1 MAQAPNTSLT
11 YDPNTSRIVDLKN
24 HTITIIDKKTD
35 QPVRVCNFTP
45 KESANITTNNTVAV
59 GIGNV
64 TSCENL
70 TPVKPTIND
79 LTTDTEN
86 ATSNSNLTPVKP
98 TINDLT
104 TDTENA
110 TSNVNLTAKFNDLQG
125 K

>member
-1 MAQAPNTSLT
+1 
-11 YDPNTSRIVDLKN
+11 
-24 HTITIIDKKTD
+24 
-35 QPVRVCNFTP
+35 
-45 KESANITTNNTVAV
+45 
-59 GIGNV
+59 
-64 TSCENL
+64 L

>member
-1 MAQAPNTSLT
+1 
-11 YDPNTSRIVDLKN
+11 VDLKN

-86 ATSNSNLTPVKP
+86 ATSN
-98 TINDLT
+98 
-104 TDTENA
+104 
-110 TSNVNLTAKFNDLQG
+110 VNLTAKFNDLQG